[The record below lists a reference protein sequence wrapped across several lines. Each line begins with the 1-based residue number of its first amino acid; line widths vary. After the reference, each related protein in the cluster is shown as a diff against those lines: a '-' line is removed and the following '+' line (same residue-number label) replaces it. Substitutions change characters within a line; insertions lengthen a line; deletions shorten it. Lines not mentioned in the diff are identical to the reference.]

1 MFEGIPFK
9 TVATNIPLTSG
20 MVTDRILEE
29 PGYSRE
35 NLSNAK
41 FSIMGSDDVFSVPL
55 ISDYAMEHYF
65 HLQAFS
71 VFHYT
76 EGSFTR
82 REHFHSFL
90 ILYTYSGTARVEYQQ
105 KKYELGPG
113 DGILIDCNLPHYYL
127 ATSNWD
133 VAVLHIDGPN
143 LPHLNE
149 DYLETDNLLFH
160 DETTGRFQQL
170 LEKILRIYNSP
181 QLQRDLRAGHAIEE
195 LLIYLLILQSNMNIQ
210 VKDIPDGVQTAISYI
225 EKNFRN
231 DISLDQ
237 LAQVV
242 SMSKYHLSKEMKRYT
257 GFSPHEYLISL
268 RIRQAKQL
276 LHYTDLPVNK
286 IALSVGFN
294 DINNFNYQF
303 KKRTGKTPLQ
313 YRRSPDPFP

>member
-1 MFEGIPFK
+1 MFEGIPFTK
-9 TVATNIPLTSG
+9 VSTNIPLTSG
-20 MVTDRILEE
+20 MVTERTLKG

-41 FSIMGSDDVFSVPL
+41 FSIMGTDDVFPSPL
-55 ISDYAMEHYF
+55 ISNYAMEHYF

-82 REHFHSFL
+82 RANFHSYL
-90 ILYTYSGTARVEYQQ
+90 ILYTYRGTASVEYQQ
-105 KKYELGPG
+105 KTFVMEPG
-113 DGILIDCNLPHYYL
+113 DGIMIDCRLPHYYL
-127 ATSNWD
+127 AKTNWD

-143 LPHLNE
+143 LPHLYA
-149 DYLETDNLLFH
+149 DYLETGNLMFH

-170 LEKILRIYNSP
+170 LENILRIYNSP

-195 LLIYLLILQSNMNIQ
+195 LLIYLLVLQSNINIQ
-210 VKDIPDGVQTAISYI
+210 EKDIPDSIQTAISYM
-225 EKNFRN
+225 EKNYRN

-237 LAQVV
+237 LSQVV

-257 GFSPHEYLISL
+257 GFSPHAYLLSL
-268 RIRQAKQL
+268 RIHQAKQL
-276 LHYTDLPVNK
+276 LHYTDLPANK